1 MPPRNTRRRLGSSPE
16 DEKSK
21 EFNSPSTTRS
31 EDECD
36 SNTGLFL
43 VQLPPELFDAI
54 IENYRTLP
62 SPFFYSTHN
71 IPELKY
77 YERNDA
83 LTALSQTCRALR
95 DMTLP
100 RLWARLD
107 ICRVP
112 ERARL
117 TWYKY
122 TMQAIERKAN
132 GIAVSPVRHHV
143 RTLTL
148 MFSKSQP
155 DAALAALWNMLSKL
169 PNLRTIQVI
178 TCKTPGFAKSLTD
191 SKLELPNVTTLFLP
205 NEASVFQRICPNAT
219 HVCSVGG
226 TGASLMSALTEKI
239 EIFDGMVDWTDLKLQ
254 VVGLLKHAPNLHTL
268 EFRRP
273 VNAGLGIASQNTA
286 PAEWKQIVPKL
297 APLKKLTKLI
307 LTFPAAEEMPDDAA
321 SIEAARTLMRKSVV
335 ADERQLVVRRV
346 VAPHYSNQQKEEVLH
361 SLTTETFC

>member
-1 MPPRNTRRRLGSSPE
+1 MPSRNTRRRLESPPA
-16 DEKSK
+16 DENSK
-21 EFNSPSTTRS
+21 ESDPPSKPCLA
-31 EDECD
+31 DEWD
-36 SNTGLFL
+36 PNAGLFL

-54 IENYRTLP
+54 IENYGTLP
-62 SPFFYSTHN
+62 CPFFYSTHN

-95 DMTLP
+95 GIILP

-143 RTLTL
+143 RMLTL

-155 DAALAALWNMLSKL
+155 EAALAALWNMLPKL

-178 TCKTPGFAKSLTD
+178 ICKTPGLAKSLTD

-205 NEASVFQRICPNAT
+205 NEASFFQRICPNAT
-219 HVCSVGG
+219 HLCCVGG
-226 TGASLMSALTEKI
+226 SGASLMSALTEKT
-239 EIFDGMVDWTDLKLQ
+239 EVFDGMVDWTDLKLQ
-254 VVGLLKHAPNLHTL
+254 VVGRLLKNAPNLRTL

-286 PAEWKQIVPKL
+286 PAEWKQIIPKL

-307 LTFPAAEEMPDDAA
+307 LTFPAAEEITDDTA

-335 ADERQLVVRRV
+335 
-346 VAPHYSNQQKEEVLH
+346 
-361 SLTTETFC
+361 